1 MSLPRVNAG
10 DMVDKVLGWGGF
22 DLSQPLN
29 FTTLELYVK
38 TFSISGPARIKS
50 CEFFLSLEM

>member
-22 DLSQPLN
+22 DLPQPLN
-29 FTTLELYVK
+29 FTTLELYGNNI
-38 TFSISGPARIKS
+38 FDFGP
-50 CEFFLSLEM
+50 CED